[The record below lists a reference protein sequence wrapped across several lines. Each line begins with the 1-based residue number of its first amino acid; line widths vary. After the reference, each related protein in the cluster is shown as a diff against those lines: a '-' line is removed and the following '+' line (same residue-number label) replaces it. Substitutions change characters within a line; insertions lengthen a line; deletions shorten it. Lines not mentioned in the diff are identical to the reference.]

1 MGTKRSEQNP
11 DSPQRPKRAAAR
23 IRQAKI
29 DDIPAI
35 IECHHAAYPGF
46 PPDMLCNER
55 QFRLQIETFPEGQL
69 VAVSRGKIVGYSN
82 TLIVLLDEDSPWYS
96 YGEITGN
103 GTFSTHDPSGDTLYG
118 ADIAV
123 HPDYR
128 RRGISGLLYENR
140 KKILRRFNLRRMVA
154 GGRIPGYWRYAG
166 KFTAEEYVDKV
177 IRGDLRDPALNA
189 HLKAGYRVRGV
200 YMGYLRD
207 EHSLDYATF
216 LEMENPEHRPAR
228 RNIAAAPMKRPVRKV
243 RVCAAQYEMRRL
255 RSWEEFEHQVSF
267 FVDTAEQYNCHF
279 LLFPELFTVQLFSL
293 LDPEA
298 KPIDAISELADMTD
312 RYKEMF
318 VGMARR
324 SGLHIIGGSHP
335 VRTPDGIQN
344 VAHLFCPSGSVY
356 TQEKIHVTPNER
368 EEYGIRPGD
377 NIRVFDT
384 GYARI
389 AIVICYD
396 IEFPELSRLLT
407 LAGAEIVFVPYST
420 DERKAYL
427 RVRYT
432 AHARAV
438 ENYVY
443 VVMAGNVGNLPQ
455 VDNFLINYGEAV
467 ICTPSDFPFPKDALA
482 ATADPNS
489 ETVVISDLDLSSLE
503 HTREMG
509 SVRPLR
515 DRRAD
520 LYNLEAKT
528 RVEVIR
534 TT

>member
-1 MGTKRSEQNP
+1 MATARNDSNAEPVKHQKR
-11 DSPQRPKRAAAR
+11 RPAR
-23 IRQAKI
+23 VRQAKLE
-29 DDIPAI
+29 DIPAI

-46 PPDMLCNER
+46 PPEMLCNER
-55 QFRLQIETFPEGQL
+55 QFRMQLETFPEGQH
-69 VAVSRGKIVGYSN
+69 VAVARGRIVGYSN

-128 RRGISGLLYENR
+128 RQGISGLLYEVR

-154 GGRIPGYWRYAG
+154 GGRIPGYWRHAG
-166 KFTAEEYVDKV
+166 KLTAEEYVGKV
-177 IRGDLRDPALNA
+177 VRGELRDPALNA
-189 HLKAGYRVRGV
+189 HLKAGYRVQGV

-207 EHSLDYATF
+207 EHSLDYATY

-243 RVCAAQYEMRRL
+243 RVCAAQYEMRRVG
-255 RSWEEFEHQVSF
+255 SWEDFEHQVDF

-293 LDPEA
+293 LDPDA
-298 KPIDAISELADMTD
+298 KPIDAIAELARMTD
-312 RYKEMF
+312 RYIEMF
-318 VGMARR
+318 VRMAKR

-335 VRTPDGIQN
+335 VNTPEGIQN
-344 VAHLFCPSGSVY
+344 VAHLFCPSGNVY

-368 EEYGIRPGD
+368 EEYGVRPGD

-396 IEFPELSRLLT
+396 VEFPELVRLLT
-407 LAGAEIVFVPYST
+407 LAGAEIVFVPFST

-432 AHARAV
+432 AQARAV
-438 ENYVY
+438 ENFVY
-443 VVMAGNVGNLPQ
+443 VVLSGNVGNLPQ
-455 VDNFLINYGEAV
+455 VDNFLINYGQAM
-467 ICTPSDFPFPKDALA
+467 ICTPSDFPFPKDAIA
-482 ATADPNS
+482 AAADPNS

-503 HTREMG
+503 QAREMG

-520 LYNLEAKT
+520 LYRLEAT
-528 RVEVIR
+528 SRVQVIR